1 MKMRSVSSIL
11 FRVICL
17 GFSLLLLVMCLL
29 SRIDLA
35 QTEARIGEL
44 EEAISKASSEERLL
58 EAELESGISLEKL
71 DEYAVN
77 RIGMQHPVQGQ
88 IRTIELAG

>member
-1 MKMRSVSSIL
+1 MKMKRASFIL

-29 SRIDLA
+29 SRISLA
-35 QTEARIGEL
+35 QTEARIEDLKG
-44 EEAISKASSEERLL
+44 AVSQASSEERLL
-58 EAELESGISLEKL
+58 EAQLESGISLEKL

-77 RIGMQHPVQGQ
+77 KIGMQHPVQGQ
-88 IRTIELAG
+88 IRYIELAG